1 LGVESDISAEYP
13 GGEDVQ
19 EMRNSERG
27 VLEVE
32 EEEGRYWWEG
42 LVVLHGVYLETV
54 FIYKLR

>member
-1 LGVESDISAEYP
+1 VESDISAEYP

-32 EEEGRYWWEG
+32 EEEWRSL
-42 LVVLHGVYLETV
+42 LVGGISSLAWSLFGNSFFL
-54 FIYKLR
+54 